1 MANIAVQNT
10 EISVLNYNEQDYIP
24 LTDMKNADRTVL
36 PFRLDCLCVIL
47 ERTLWFWHS
56 LSPAVQRKRSQA
68 VIPSSR
74 LSFGKW

>member
-36 PFRLDCLCVIL
+36 PFRLDCLCFIL
-47 ERTLWFWHS
+47 ERTLWF
-56 LSPAVQRKRSQA
+56 
-68 VIPSSR
+68 
-74 LSFGKW
+74 

>member
-36 PFRLDCLCVIL
+36 PFRLDCLCFIL
-47 ERTLWFWHS
+47 ERTLWFGTLCRQLCSVKGHR
-56 LSPAVQRKRSQA
+56 P
-68 VIPSSR
+68 
-74 LSFGKW
+74 

>member
-36 PFRLDCLCVIL
+36 PFRLDCLCFIL

-56 LSPAVQRKRSQA
+56 LSQAVQRKRSQA